1 MMVCLLQLFICY
13 SCLFVMMVV
22 DFSYVGMMGVGN
34 VIQTLSLKMAETVIL
49 ILVFPKACQVL
60 IEVRF

>member
-1 MMVCLLQLFICY
+1 
-13 SCLFVMMVV
+13 MMVV
-22 DFSYVGMMGVGN
+22 EFSYVGMMGVGN
-34 VIQTLSLKMAETVIL
+34 VIQTASLEMAETVIL